1 MIDSSFN
8 KFYYQSGYSS
18 DAIELNGI
26 ENISIEKTISLNEQ
40 FLLGGYNASSQINS
54 PSQIELNFSRSFVES
69 DGIFNLTGKDPIN
82 NAFLYNGSIYY
93 SLKDLYLNNYSVGF
107 SVGELPKIS
116 VKFTSY
122 GGNVEQVN
130 SMTYNGNSYAKKITN
145 LDIPS
150 LGSIS
155 ITGSSS
161 AALKNI
167 YNIFSFDYS
176 LDINRQ
182 AYYTI
187 GSLNPTEVCEIL
199 PIKINFS
206 VNSKIKKESDIIDMP
221 VINDNKLLN
230 FYISVSGKY
239 NTFSFPI
246 TRANL
251 ISTQIQNSSSNTLEI
266 KRNFIGFYGL

>member
-8 KFYYQSGYSS
+8 KFYYQSGYSL
-18 DAIELNGI
+18 DAIELNGL
-26 ENISIEKTISLNEQ
+26 ENISIEKTISLNDQ
-40 FLLGGYNASSQINS
+40 FLLGGYNVSSQINS
-54 PSQIELNFSRSFVES
+54 PQQIDLNFSRSFVES
-69 DGIFNLTGKDPIN
+69 DGMLNLTGKDPIN

-93 SLKDLYLNNYSVGF
+93 YLKNLYLNSYSIGF
-107 SVGELPKIS
+107 SIGELPKIS
-116 VKFTSY
+116 TKFTSY
-122 GGNVEQVN
+122 GEDIAQVN
-130 SMTYNGNSYAKKITN
+130 SINYNGAAYTKKIN
-145 LDIPS
+145 FLDIPT

-155 ITGSSS
+155 ITGYSSEL
-161 AALKNI
+161 LKNI

-187 GSLNPTEVCEIL
+187 GSLTPTEVCEIL

-206 VNSKIKKESDIIDMP
+206 VSSKVKKESDIIHIP
-221 VINDNKLLN
+221 STNSNLFN

-239 NTFSFPI
+239 SVFSLPI

-251 ISTQIQNSSSNTLEI
+251 ISTQIQDSSSNTLEI
-266 KRNFIGFYGL
+266 KRNFIGSYGL

>member
-8 KFYYQSGYSS
+8 KFYYQSGYSL
-18 DAIELNGI
+18 DAIELNGL
-26 ENISIEKTISLNEQ
+26 ENISIEKTISLNDQ
-40 FLLGGYNASSQINS
+40 FLLGGYNVSSQINS
-54 PSQIELNFSRSFVES
+54 PQQIDLNFSRSFVES
-69 DGIFNLTGKDPIN
+69 DDMLNLTGKDPIN

-93 SLKDLYLNNYSVGF
+93 YLKNLYLNNYSAGF

-116 VKFTSY
+116 TKFISY
-122 GGNVEQVN
+122 GEDIAQVN
-130 SMTYNGNSYAKKITN
+130 SMNYNGAAYTKKIN
-145 LDIPS
+145 SLDIPT

-155 ITGSSS
+155 ITGYSSEL
-161 AALKNI
+161 LKSI

-187 GSLNPTEVCEIL
+187 GSLTPTEVCEIL

-206 VNSKIKKESDIIDMP
+206 VNSKIKKESDIIHIP
-221 VINDNKLLN
+221 SVNSNLFN

-239 NTFSFPI
+239 SVFSLPI

-251 ISTQIQNSSSNTLEI
+251 ISTQIQDSSSNTLEI
-266 KRNFIGFYGL
+266 KRNFIGLYGL